1 MKNLLVRKYG
11 GTSVG
16 SVPKIQHV
24 SGLIEKAVLDGFR
37 RVVVVSAMGGY
48 TDELL
53 QLAKALNPTPPER
66 EMDML
71 VTTGER
77 ISTSLLSIALAAR
90 GIRSLSLTGSQSGIL
105 TDETHGNAR
114 IVEIKGD
121 RIVSGLESVPVVIVA
136 GFQGVSPVTKD
147 ITSLG
152 RGGSDLSAVALAAR
166 LGARRCEIYT
176 DVDGVLTFDPKYV
189 SDAQLIKQIPWDV
202 MSELAWAGA
211 GVLHHRAALMAAHY
225 RLPVE
230 VRSTFKPELRGT
242 LIQGDSLMESAQVT
256 ACTYKKS
263 QCFMTISGPECS
275 EGSGYRLH
283 SAYLD
288 WLWKKEESPL
298 VSQFVSLDQRFQMS
312 FLISES
318 LADASEQMLRQ
329 WTGMGEGWT
338 PLITKVKDCASLSLV
353 GSGFRQHPGPAK
365 AVSQV
370 LERYCLFRDLQ
381 DRSLNFVISSDKLA
395 EALSHV
401 QKAIPQWSV

>member
-1 MKNLLVRKYG
+1 MENLLVRKYG

-16 SVPKIQHV
+16 SVSRIQHV
-24 SGLIEKAVLDGFR
+24 SGLIGKAVQEGYRL
-37 RVVVVSAMGGY
+37 VVVVSAMGGY

-53 QLAKALNPTPPER
+53 RLAKSLNSSPPER

-90 GIRSLSLTGSQSGIL
+90 GVPSLSLTGSQSGIL

-114 IVEIKGD
+114 IVEIRGD
-121 RIVSGLESVPVVIVA
+121 RIISGLNMVPVVIVA

-166 LGARRCEIYT
+166 LGAKRCEIYT
-176 DVDGVLTFDPKYV
+176 DVDGVLTFDPNYIP
-189 SDAQLIKQIPWDV
+189 DAKLIGKISWDV
-202 MSELAWAGA
+202 MSELAWSGA
-211 GVLHHRAALMAAHY
+211 GVLHHRAALMAARY

-242 LIQGDSLMESAQVT
+242 LIQGDSQVESAQVV
-256 ACTYKKS
+256 ACTYKKN
-263 QCFMTISGPECS
+263 QCLLTISGPECS

-283 SAYLD
+283 SAFLD

-298 VSQFVSLDQRFQMS
+298 VSQFTSLNKTFQMT

-318 LADASEQMLRQ
+318 LGDASELMLKQ

-338 PLITKVKDCASLSLV
+338 PVISRVNQCASLSLV

-365 AVSQV
+365 AVGQV
-370 LERYCLFRDLQ
+370 VESYCLFRDLQ
-381 DRSLNFVISSDKLA
+381 DRSLNFVISSEKLS
-395 EALSHV
+395 ESLKKV
-401 QKAIPQWSV
+401 REAIPEWSA